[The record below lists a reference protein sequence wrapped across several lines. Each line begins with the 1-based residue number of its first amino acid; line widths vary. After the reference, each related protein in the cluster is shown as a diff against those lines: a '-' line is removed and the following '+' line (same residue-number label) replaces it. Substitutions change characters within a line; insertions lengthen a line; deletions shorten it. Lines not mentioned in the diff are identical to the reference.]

1 MKTYKQFVEGID
13 DDLKGDIDSIS
24 RAASDE
30 AKDPIK
36 GGGSKLNRIKG
47 GKLLKKLLGPFTDK
61 AWYQ

>member
-1 MKTYKQFVEGID
+1 MKTFKQFIEGID
-13 DDLKGDIDSIS
+13 DDLKGDIDAIS

-36 GGGSKLNRIKG
+36 HSGSKLNKIKG

-61 AWYQ
+61 V